1 MSVSRNDFFKVYIF
15 ANDLA
20 TLQSLS
26 TGRRVPAAEGSLFGL
41 WTSTLNPVVHVVH
54 HRETGKDSKAVGK
67 ALADRYKMSYLGEWR
82 VTEKFNPKPQV
93 RVPWDF
99 KGAPGFLVL
108 HVAEGSTLSYL
119 YETPG
124 ADVTPKGGSVE
135 RLDGEN
141 PFTDD
146 QETKN
151 ILRGTSTGYRGEQR
165 SLPTGT
171 EAYERYRIQQPRQ
184 SRYDSYQ
191 TRNHGAQRLPPTGM
205 EPAATRTS
213 QWYSSST
220 RGGEEKLKNVV
231 NKLENLAD
239 GKHVE
244 LTRDSSTQDVSIS
257 LKYMRRDW
265 SVSFPHDFPQSGAMV
280 RGTDT
285 HHRTVRQEVKQSLFR
300 GSISTTIDEVCA
312 LIKR

>member
-54 HRETGKDSKAVGK
+54 HRETGKDSEAVGK

-82 VTEKFNPKPQV
+82 VTEKPNPMPQV
-93 RVPWDF
+93 RVPRDF

-108 HVAEGSTLSYL
+108 HVAEGRTLSYL
-119 YETPG
+119 YENPR
-124 ADVTPKGGSVE
+124 DVTPKGGSVE

-141 PFTDD
+141 PFLDD
-146 QETKN
+146 RETKD
-151 ILRGTSTGYRGEQR
+151 ILHGISAGHRGEER

-171 EAYERYRIQQPRQ
+171 EAYERYRPQQPRQ
-184 SRYDSYQ
+184 SRYGDSYQ

-205 EPAATRTS
+205 EPAATRVS
-213 QWYSSST
+213 QWYSST
-220 RGGEEKLKNVV
+220 GGEEKLRNVV

-239 GKHVE
+239 TKRVE
-244 LTRDSSTQDVSIS
+244 FTRDSSTQDVSIS
-257 LKYMRRDW
+257 FKNMGRDW
-265 SVSFPHDFPQSGAMV
+265 SVSFPRDFPQSGAMV
-280 RGTDT
+280 RGTD
-285 HHRTVRQEVKQSLFR
+285 RYNRPVKQEVKHPLYR
-300 GSISTTIDEVCA
+300 PGNINSIIDGISA

>member
-26 TGRRVPAAEGSLFGL
+26 TVPAAEGSLFGL
-41 WTSTLNPVVHVVH
+41 WTSTLNPVVHVVYR
-54 HRETGKDSKAVGK
+54 REANDSERKHERVRQ

-82 VTEKFNPKPQV
+82 VIEKFNPKPEV
-93 RVPWDF
+93 CVPGEF

-108 HVAEGSTLSYL
+108 HVAEDRTLSYL
-119 YETPG
+119 YENPR
-124 ADVTPKGGSVE
+124 AVIPKGGSVE
-135 RLDGEN
+135 ILKGDN

-146 QETKN
+146 QETQN
-151 ILRGTSTGYRGEQR
+151 ILRGTSTGHRGEER

-205 EPAATRTS
+205 EPAATRVS
-213 QWYSSST
+213 QWYSST

-231 NKLENLAD
+231 NKLEKLAD

-257 LKYMRRDW
+257 FKYARRDW

-280 RGTDT
+280 RGTNRYD
-285 HHRTVRQEVKQSLFR
+285 RPVQQEVKHPLYR
-300 GSISTTIDEVCA
+300 PGNINSIIDEVCV